1 MHAQLTALLDAYEQS
16 GGLSAAQAAAELAGV
31 EVGGGGAVQLHA
43 QQAALAEA
51 RCRERFERRALEEFI
66 KHSLHD
72 LPHVPVPPPAS
83 ALNAKAAAGGGAK
96 AAAGGGGGGGGGGE
110 DDVQEQE
117 EEEAVGWSLGV
128 DSGLA
133 ELQARVGMLGNAYR
147 SHAQAWKVRTRAPLS
162 ASECH

>member
-1 MHAQLTALLDAYEQS
+1 
-16 GGLSAAQAAAELAGV
+16 
-31 EVGGGGAVQLHA
+31 
-43 QQAALAEA
+43 
-51 RCRERFERRALEEFI
+51 
-66 KHSLHD
+66 
-72 LPHVPVPPPAS
+72 
-83 ALNAKAAAGGGAK
+83 
-96 AAAGGGGGGGGGGE
+96 
-110 DDVQEQE
+110 VQEQE

>member
-1 MHAQLTALLDAYEQS
+1 MHAQLTALLAASEQS

-51 RCRERFERRALEEFI
+51 RCRERFERLALEEFI

-83 ALNAKAAAGGGAK
+83 APNAK
-96 AAAGGGGGGGGGGE
+96 AAAGGGGGAAAAARKTCRRRRPSGGASVWTA
-110 DDVQEQE
+110 DWPSSKL
-117 EEEAVGWSLGV
+117 AWACLGMPT
-128 DSGLA
+128 A
-133 ELQARVGMLGNAYR
+133 
-147 SHAQAWKVRTRAPLS
+147 RTRR
-162 ASECH
+162 HGR

>member
-1 MHAQLTALLDAYEQS
+1 MHAQLTALLAASEQS

-83 ALNAKAAAGGGAK
+83 ALNAKAAAG
-96 AAAGGGGGGGGGGE
+96 AGGGGE
-110 DDVQEQE
+110 EDVQEQE

-162 ASECH
+162 ASECL

>member
-1 MHAQLTALLDAYEQS
+1 MHAQLTALLAASEQS

-83 ALNAKAAAGGGAK
+83 ALNAKAAAGGSS
-96 AAAGGGGGGGGGGE
+96 GGGGGGGE

-147 SHAQAWKVRTRAPLS
+147 SHAQAWKVRIRIRAPLS
-162 ASECH
+162 ASACH

>member
-1 MHAQLTALLDAYEQS
+1 
-16 GGLSAAQAAAELAGV
+16 
-31 EVGGGGAVQLHA
+31 VQLHA

-83 ALNAKAAAGGGAK
+83 APNAKAAA
-96 AAAGGGGGGGGGGE
+96 GGGGGGGE

-147 SHAQAWKVRTRAPLS
+147 SHAQAWKVRTRAPLI
-162 ASECH
+162 ASGCH

>member
-1 MHAQLTALLDAYEQS
+1 MHAQLTALLAASEQS

-83 ALNAKAAAGGGAK
+83 ALNAKAAAGGS
-96 AAAGGGGGGGGGGE
+96 GGGGGGGGE

-147 SHAQAWKVRTRAPLS
+147 SHAQAWKVRIRAPLS

>member
-1 MHAQLTALLDAYEQS
+1 MHAQLTALLAASEQS

-83 ALNAKAAAGGGAK
+83 ALNAKAAAGGS
-96 AAAGGGGGGGGGGE
+96 GGGGGGGGGGE
-110 DDVQEQE
+110 DDVQEQ

-147 SHAQAWKVRTRAPLS
+147 SHAQAWKVRTRAPLI
-162 ASECH
+162 ASGCF

>member
-1 MHAQLTALLDAYEQS
+1 MHAQLTALLAASEQS

-83 ALNAKAAAGGGAK
+83 APNASAKAAAGS
-96 AAAGGGGGGGGGGE
+96 GGGGGGGGGGGSGE
-110 DDVQEQE
+110 EVDMQEQE

-147 SHAQAWKVRTRAPLS
+147 SHAQAWKVRALR
-162 ASECH
+162 ASECF

>member
-1 MHAQLTALLDAYEQS
+1 MHAQLTALLAASEQS

-83 ALNAKAAAGGGAK
+83 ASNAKAAAGGGGAG
-96 AAAGGGGGGGGGGE
+96 AGAGGGGGE
-110 DDVQEQE
+110 EDVQEQE

-162 ASECH
+162 ASGCF

>member
-1 MHAQLTALLDAYEQS
+1 MHAQLTALLAASEQS

-83 ALNAKAAAGGGAK
+83 APNAKAAA
-96 AAAGGGGGGGGGGE
+96 GGGGGGGE

-133 ELQARVGMLGNAYR
+133 ELQASVGMFGNAYR
-147 SHAQAWKVRTRAPLS
+147 SHAQACKERIRAPLS